1 MTNGL
6 HLDDISEV
14 VIWSMVE
21 GYVVLIA
28 ACVPTLPPVYDRFT
42 DRSKLFTRTCPFPF
56 SLPRGT
62 HYTACFGRS
71 DSPRRSSS
79 SKQHFLSALKPSFGT
94 SHTGGSANSSSRQW
108 SLNGGGSSGGAM
120 CTADLASPRTLEDAA
135 NLAYPPAAIWKQ
147 TVRVG
152 QHSRLRSQDH
162 ESF

>member
-1 MTNGL
+1 
-6 HLDDISEV
+6 
-14 VIWSMVE
+14 MVE

-28 ACVPTLPPVYDRFT
+28 ACVPTLPPVYERFT
-42 DRSKLFTRTCPFPF
+42 DRSKTFTRTCLFP
-56 SLPRGT
+56 LPQDT
-62 HYTACFGRS
+62 YYFACFGRNS
-71 DSPRRSSS
+71 SSLSS
-79 SKQHFLSALKPSFGT
+79 SKQRFWSAIKPSFGT
-94 SHTGGSANSSSRQW
+94 SHEASAETPSRRW
-108 SLNGGGSSGGAM
+108 SLSGGGGSGGGGM

>member
-1 MTNGL
+1 
-6 HLDDISEV
+6 
-14 VIWSMVE
+14 MVE

-28 ACVPTLPPVYDRFT
+28 ACVPTLPPVYDRFI
-42 DRSKLFTRTCPFPF
+42 DRSKLPTHTCLFR
-56 SLPRGT
+56 LPRGT

-71 DSPRRSSS
+71 SRPSSS
-79 SKQHFLSALKPSFGT
+79 NSKQHFWSSIIKPSFGT
-94 SHTGGSANSSSRQW
+94 THTGGSTGSSSRRW
-108 SLNGGGSSGGAM
+108 SLNGGGTGGSGGM
-120 CTADLASPRTLEDAA
+120 CTADWASPRTLEDAA